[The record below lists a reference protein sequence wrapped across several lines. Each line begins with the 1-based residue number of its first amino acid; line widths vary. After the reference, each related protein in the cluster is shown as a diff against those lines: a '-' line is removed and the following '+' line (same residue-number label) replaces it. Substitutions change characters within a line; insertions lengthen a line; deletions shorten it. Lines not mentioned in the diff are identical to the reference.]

1 MDVRA
6 PMKFFSKNLGCIRSI
21 LAGLLLATSLDA
33 QDREAIAGI
42 LDRRVD
48 DFTVQGQEARV
59 VLEGIGAG
67 YRFPVVVEPDVQGT
81 VTFEV
86 HSATVRTVLEAIC
99 QPKGWAYEVSDR
111 GYLLVRRF
119 VTRIYPVDY
128 LQMTQ
133 TGSSS
138 ASINLSETAGGGI
151 AGSLGIGNT
160 GAGSP
165 VGVIGNAAAGASSGQ
180 LNAAGAV
187 SGGSSTLSV
196 SQQNDADFWGRL
208 ESDLKG
214 MVGEG
219 EALVVNRFAGLVQ
232 LRGSLRT
239 HAIMEC
245 YLRRVLQRVGR
256 QARISVKIVEVDLN
270 DQSKAGIDW
279 NVAGATLGRI
289 ANTAVSISGAS
300 TATGSVAQVGS
311 ITLNPNTF
319 SGTIGVGGVQAA
331 ISALSEQGTVRVES
345 KPEVAA
351 LNNQTAFVQVSED
364 QPFFS
369 RTSTTT
375 INAGGTTQAGTQ
387 PIVNTNYSESTVS
400 FGNVLEITVQIA
412 DDLTTKLS
420 LSPAMTEL
428 KGTVTSPD
436 GQETAPITD
445 TKRARTTVTLRNH
458 ETAVVGGFITET
470 AAKDRRGIPILSD
483 VPVIG
488 NAFTTA
494 VKARTRTELVFL
506 VTVNA
511 EEPPAIAPI
520 EADAPQPLSTNPTV
534 PAPASRSGNDRK
546 VQRIDIGGG
555 AT

>member
-1 MDVRA
+1 MTLH
-6 PMKFFSKNLGCIRSI
+6 PQSIRHGASV
-21 LAGLLLATSLDA
+21 LALLLAVVNGVSGQERDVLSGLL
-33 QDREAIAGI
+33 E
-42 LDRRVD
+42 RRVE
-48 DFTVQGQEARV
+48 DFSVQGQEAKV

-67 YRFPVVVEPDVQGT
+67 YRFPIVVEPDVQGT

-86 HSATVRTVLEAIC
+86 HNATVRTVLEAIC
-99 QPKGWAYEVSDR
+99 QPKGWSYELTDR
-111 GYLLVRRF
+111 SFVLVRRF

-138 ASINLSETAGGGI
+138 ASINLSESVGI
-151 AGSLGIGNT
+151 GASGSLGLANGGIGVA
-160 GAGSP
+160 GAGPNAGS
-165 VGVIGNAAAGASSGQ
+165 GGNPQGQ
-180 LNAAGAV
+180 LGSSATV

-214 MVGEG
+214 MVGDG
-219 EALVVNRFAGLVQ
+219 ESLVVNRFAGLVQ

-239 HAIMEC
+239 HAVMES

-256 QARISVKIVEVDLN
+256 QARISVKILEVDLN
-270 DQSKAGIDW
+270 DQSKTGIDW
-279 NVAGATLGRI
+279 SLASASLGRI
-289 ANTAVSISGAS
+289 AHTALSLNGLS
-300 TATGSVAQVGS
+300 TATGAIAQIGSVALS
-311 ITLNPNTF
+311 PNTF
-319 SGTIGVGGVQAA
+319 SGTIAAGGVQAV
-331 ISALSEQGTVRVES
+331 ISALSEQGNVRIES
-345 KPEVAA
+345 KPEIAA

-375 INAGGTTQAGTQ
+375 INAGGTIQAGTQ
-387 PIVNTNYSESTVS
+387 PIVNTNYTESTVS

-436 GQETAPITD
+436 GQETAPITG

-470 AAKDRRGIPILSD
+470 TAKDRRAVPLLSGLPIL
-483 VPVIG
+483 G
-488 NAFTTA
+488 AAFATA
-494 VKARTRTELVFL
+494 AGAKTRTELVFL

-511 EEPPAIAPI
+511 EEPPALVPI
-520 EADAPQPLSTNPTV
+520 DV
-534 PAPASRSGNDRK
+534 DRPAPAKAAHAAAGPLPDR
-546 VQRIDIGGG
+546 RTERLGLGGG

>member
-1 MDVRA
+1 
-6 PMKFFSKNLGCIRSI
+6 MKFPPPMPTFARIA
-21 LAGLLLATSLDA
+21 LAASLATVGACGQSGG
-33 QDREAIAGI
+33 AIEQV
-42 LDRRVD
+42 LESKVE
-48 DFTVQGQEARV
+48 DFGVQGQEAKV
-59 VLEGIGAG
+59 VLEGIGAA
-67 YRFPVVVEPDVQGT
+67 YRIPVVIDPDVQGA

-86 HSATVRTVLEAIC
+86 HNATVGTVIDAIC
-99 QPKGWAYEVSDR
+99 QPKGWSCEISSR
-111 GYLLVRRF
+111 GYLLIRRF

-133 TGSSS
+133 SGSSS
-138 ASINLSETAGGGI
+138 ASINLSESAGMATAGI
-151 AGSLGIGNT
+151 AGVPGLVG
-160 GAGSP
+160 GSSASGLASTQQGS
-165 VGVIGNAAAGASSGQ
+165 VGT
-180 LNAAGAV
+180 V

-208 ESDLKG
+208 EVDLKG
-214 MVGEG
+214 MIGEG

-239 HAIMEC
+239 HAVMES
-245 YLRRVLQRVGR
+245 YLRRVLERVGR
-256 QARISVKIVEVDLN
+256 QARISVKVIEVDLN

-279 NVAGATLGRI
+279 SAAGASLGRI
-289 ANTAVSISGAS
+289 AHTALSISGAS
-300 TATGSVAQVGS
+300 STTGAIAQVGS
-311 ITLNPNTF
+311 VTLNPDTF
-319 SGTIGVGGVQAA
+319 TGTIGAGGVQAT

-375 INAGGTTQAGTQ
+375 INAGGATLAGTQ

-436 GQETAPITD
+436 GQETAPVTD

-470 AAKDRRGIPILSD
+470 IARDKRGLPGLSKL
-483 VPVIG
+483 PVLG
-488 NAFTTA
+488 NAFATA
-494 VKARTRTELVFL
+494 VNAKIRTELVFL

-511 EEPPAIAPI
+511 EEPPTLVPI
-520 EADAPQPLSTNPTV
+520 DADEPSAAGLKRLAV
-534 PAPASRSGNDRK
+534 PAPSEGNRR
-546 VQRIDIGGG
+546 VQRID
-555 AT
+555 ALSEFS

>member
-1 MDVRA
+1 MRRVA
-6 PMKFFSKNLGCIRSI
+6 PRSAAAVFAA
-21 LAGLLLATSLDA
+21 LCAATAFA
-33 QDREAIAGI
+33 QTREAVGEA
-42 LDRRVD
+42 L
-48 DFTVQGQEARV
+48 ARV
-59 VLEGIGAG
+59 VPDFGVQAQEAKVVLEAVGAA
-67 YRFPVVVEPDVQGT
+67 YHFPVIVEPDVQGQ

-86 HSATVRTVLEAIC
+86 HNASVRTILDAVCA
-99 QPKGWAYEVSDR
+99 PRGWSYSVAEG

-138 ASINLSETAGGGI
+138 ASISLSE
-151 AGSLGIGNT
+151 S
-160 GAGSP
+160 
-165 VGVIGNAAAGASSGQ
+165 AAAGAPGPAYGGQ
-180 LNAAGAV
+180 PGPAAALQPGAQAVVAGAAAPA

-208 ESDLKG
+208 EGDLRA
-214 MVGEG
+214 MVGDG
-219 EALVVNRFAGLVQ
+219 ESLVVNRFAGLVQ

-239 HAIMEC
+239 HAVMEA
-245 YLRRVLQRVGR
+245 YLRRVIQRVGR
-256 QARISVKIVEVDLN
+256 QARISVKILDVELN

-279 NVAGATLGRI
+279 SVAAASLGRI
-289 ANTAVSISGAS
+289 ANTTVTVGGATS
-300 TATGSVAQVGS
+300 TSAPIAQIGSV
-311 ITLNPNTF
+311 TLNPATF
-319 SGTIGVGGVQAA
+319 TGTIGAGGVQAA

-345 KPEVAA
+345 KPEIAA

-387 PIVNTNYSESTVS
+387 PIVSTNYAESTVS

-458 ETAVVGGFITET
+458 ETAIVGGFITE
-470 AAKDRRGIPILSD
+470 ASANDRRGVPGLSR
-483 VPVIG
+483 VPLLG
-488 NAFTTA
+488 EAFSTGA
-494 VKARTRTELVFL
+494 KARTRTELVFM

-511 EEPPAIAPI
+511 QEPPELVPVD
-520 EADAPQPLSTNPTV
+520 ADP
-534 PAPASRSGNDRK
+534 PAGAASRIGPAETGR
-546 VQRIDIGGG
+546 VERIGIRGD
-555 AT
+555 AS

>member
-1 MDVRA
+1 
-6 PMKFFSKNLGCIRSI
+6 MKIFALFPGMAAA
-21 LAGLLLATSLDA
+21 LAALVLIHPAGA
-33 QDREAIAGI
+33 QDRAAVAGI
-42 LDRRVD
+42 LAAGVD
-48 DFTVQGQEARV
+48 DFAVQAQEARAI
-59 VLEGIGAG
+59 LEGIGAA
-67 YRFPVVVEPDVQGT
+67 YHFPIVVDPDVQGAL
-81 VTFEV
+81 TFEV
-86 HSATVRTVLEAIC
+86 HHATVRTVLDAVC
-99 QPKGWAYEVSDR
+99 QAKGWSWEVSDR
-111 GYLLVRRF
+111 GYLVVRRF

-138 ASINLSETAGGGI
+138 ASINLSESAGGAATANAVTGVPTV
-151 AGSLGIGNT
+151 ATTASTGLGTTLGGT
-160 GAGSP
+160 
-165 VGVIGNAAAGASSGQ
+165 NATAS
-180 LNAAGAV
+180 

-196 SQQNDADFWGRL
+196 SQQNDTDFWGRL
-208 ESDLKG
+208 DADLKG

-219 EALVVNRFAGLVQ
+219 ESLVVNRFAGLVQ

-239 HAIMEC
+239 HAVLEA

-256 QARISVKIVEVDLN
+256 QARISVKVVEVDLN

-279 NVAGATLGRI
+279 SVAGAQLGRI
-289 ANTAVSISGAS
+289 GKTAVQLTNAA
-300 TATGSVAQVGS
+300 TATGSITQVGS
-311 ITLNPNTF
+311 ITLNPATF
-319 SGTIGVGGVQAA
+319 TGTLAAGGVSAA
-331 ISALSEQGTVRVES
+331 ISALAEQGNVRIES

-375 INAGGTTQAGTQ
+375 INAGGVTTAGTQ
-387 PIVNTNYSESTVS
+387 PIVNTNYTESTVS

-470 AAKDRRGIPILSD
+470 TAKDQRGVPFLSSL
-483 VPVIG
+483 PVLG

-494 VKARTRTELVFL
+494 AHAKTRTELVFL

-511 EEPPAIAPI
+511 EEPPAMVPI
-520 EADAPQPLSTNPTV
+520 DADPAGS
-534 PAPASRSGNDRK
+534 PAPPAEPGRAAGHSVERINLQGDAS
-546 VQRIDIGGG
+546 
-555 AT
+555 

>member
-1 MDVRA
+1 
-6 PMKFFSKNLGCIRSI
+6 MKLLSFVPGLLVVFAAAALPLAAQDRSALDAI
-21 LAGLLLATSLDA
+21 LAGTV
-33 QDREAIAGI
+33 E
-42 LDRRVD
+42 
-48 DFTVQGQEARV
+48 DFSVQGQEARA
-59 VLEGIGAG
+59 VLEGIGSA
-67 YRFPVVVEPDVQGT
+67 YRFPLVVEPEVQGT
-81 VTFEV
+81 VSFEV
-86 HSATVRTVLEAIC
+86 HHASVATVLDAVC
-99 QPKGWAYEVSDR
+99 QAKGWSWEVTDR

-138 ASINLSETAGGGI
+138 ASINLSESAGGA
-151 AGSLGIGNT
+151 AGSLAS
-160 GAGSP
+160 AGTAAP
-165 VGVIGNAAAGASSGQ
+165 AAGLPASSTLGGT
-180 LNAAGAV
+180 ASAS

-196 SQQNDADFWGRL
+196 TQQNDADFWGRL

-214 MVGEG
+214 MTGEG
-219 EALVVNRFAGLVQ
+219 ETLVVNRFAGLVQ

-239 HAIMEC
+239 HAVLES

-256 QARISVKIVEVDLN
+256 QARISVKVLEVDLN

-279 NVAGATLGRI
+279 SVAGASLGRI
-289 ANTAVSISGAS
+289 AHTAVSVAGGTS
-300 TATGSVAQVGS
+300 TVGSLSQIGSV
-311 ITLNPNTF
+311 TLNPATF
-319 SGTIGVGGVQAA
+319 TGTISAGGVEAA
-331 ISALSEQGTVRVES
+331 ISALSEQGNVRVES

-375 INAGGTTQAGTQ
+375 INAGGVTTAGTQ
-387 PIVNTNYSESTVS
+387 PIVNTNYAESTVS

-458 ETAVVGGFITET
+458 ETAVIGGFITET
-470 AAKDRRGIPILSD
+470 VAKDKRGVPGLSSLPL
-483 VPVIG
+483 VG
-488 NAFTTA
+488 GAFSTA
-494 VKARTRTELVFL
+494 ATARTRTELVFL

-511 EEPPAIAPI
+511 EEPPALVPV
-520 EADAPQPLSTNPTV
+520 EADSPSPRRVPSAPVGSGS
-534 PAPASRSGNDRK
+534 PARPVERMSMTGD
-546 VQRIDIGGG
+546 

>member
-1 MDVRA
+1 
-6 PMKFFSKNLGCIRSI
+6 MKMLHSLPR
-21 LAGLLLATSLDA
+21 LAWIASAWLFVIASTCA
-33 QDREAIAGI
+33 QSRDAIAEI
-42 LDRRVD
+42 LERRVEE
-48 DFTVQGQEARV
+48 FGVQGQEART
-59 VLEGIGAG
+59 VLEGIGSA
-67 YRFPVVVEPDVQGT
+67 YRFPVVIDPDVQGT
-81 VTFEV
+81 VSFEV
-86 HSATVRTVLEAIC
+86 HNASVGTVIEAIC
-99 QPKGWAYEVSDR
+99 QPKGWSFEVSKS

-119 VTRIYPVDY
+119 ITRIYPVDY

-138 ASINLSETAGGGI
+138 ASINLSETAGAAVTGI
-151 AGSLGIGNT
+151 AGAPNLIG
-160 GAGSP
+160 GSFVAGTP
-165 VGVIGNAAAGASSGQ
+165 PGQQGAAGTA
-180 LNAAGAV
+180 

-208 ESDLKG
+208 EVDLKG

-219 EALVVNRFAGLVQ
+219 ESLVVNRFAGLVQ

-239 HAIMEC
+239 HAVMES
-245 YLRRVLQRVGR
+245 YLRRVLERVGR
-256 QARISVKIVEVDLN
+256 QARISVKVIEVDLN

-279 NVAGATLGRI
+279 NAAAASLGRI
-289 ANTAVSISGAS
+289 ANTTVAISGAAS
-300 TATGSVAQVGS
+300 ATGSISQVAS
-311 ITLNPNTF
+311 ISLNPDTF
-319 SGTIGVGGVQAA
+319 TGTIGAGGVQAT

-351 LNNQTAFVQVSED
+351 LNNQTAFIQVSED

-375 INAGGTTQAGTQ
+375 INAGGATQAGTQ
-387 PIVNTNYSESTVS
+387 PIVNTNYSQSTVS
-400 FGNVLEITVQIA
+400 FGNLLEITVQIA

-436 GQETAPITD
+436 GQETAPVTD

-470 AAKDRRGIPILSD
+470 VAKDKRGIPGLSGL
-483 VPVIG
+483 PVLG
-488 NAFTTA
+488 NAFATA
-494 VKARTRTELVFL
+494 VRARTRTELVFL

-511 EEPPAIAPI
+511 EEPPALVPFD
-520 EADAPQPLSTNPTV
+520 ADEP
-534 PAPASRSGNDRK
+534 PASGSG
-546 VQRIDIGGG
+546 RIASPITDPPEGRRRVERINALGDLS
-555 AT
+555 

>member
-1 MDVRA
+1 
-6 PMKFFSKNLGCIRSI
+6 MKRTPPALSPRLWIFSFIIASCTAGARGQGGIQAILGLS
-21 LAGLLLATSLDA
+21 
-33 QDREAIAGI
+33 
-42 LDRRVD
+42 VD
-48 DFTVQGQEARV
+48 DFGVQGQEART
-59 VLEGIGAG
+59 VLEGLGAA
-67 YRFPVVVEPDVQGT
+67 YHFPVVVDADIQGT

-86 HSATVRTVLEAIC
+86 HNATVGMVIDAVC
-99 QPKGWAYEVSDR
+99 QPKGWSSEIAGG

-138 ASINLSETAGGGI
+138 ASINLSESAGGGA
-151 AGSLGIGNT
+151 AG
-160 GAGSP
+160 
-165 VGVIGNAAAGASSGQ
+165 AAAGLSVAQALPS
-180 LNAAGAV
+180 AATPQQQGGAAL

-196 SQQNDADFWGRL
+196 TQQNDADFWGRL

-214 MVGEG
+214 MVGDG
-219 EALVVNRFAGLVQ
+219 ETLVVNRFAGLVQ

-239 HAIMEC
+239 HAVVGA

-256 QARISVKIVEVDLN
+256 QARISVKVVEVELN

-279 NVAGATLGRI
+279 TVAGASLGRL
-289 ANTAVSISGAS
+289 AGTAIQVPGAS
-300 TATGSVAQVGS
+300 TATGTVAQLGS
-311 ITLNPNTF
+311 ITLNPATF
-319 SGTIGVGGVQAA
+319 TGTIAAGGVDAA
-331 ISALSEQGTVRVES
+331 LSALAEQGTVRVES

-375 INAGGTTQAGTQ
+375 INAGGATLAGTQ

-458 ETAVVGGFITET
+458 ETAVIGGFITET
-470 AAKDRRGIPILSD
+470 TARDRRGIPGLSAI
-483 VPVIG
+483 PVLG
-488 NAFTTA
+488 NAFSTRA
-494 VKARTRTELVFL
+494 SARARTELVFL

-511 EEPPAIAPI
+511 EEPGEVIPVDTDLP
-520 EADAPQPLSTNPTV
+520 
-534 PAPASRSGNDRK
+534 PAPLPPAGTRDGAAPR
-546 VQRIDIGGG
+546 VQRIDGLGG
-555 AT
+555 AS

>member
-1 MDVRA
+1 MPLPSSNPMPSCLAFWVLLLISPVVNGQDRDSVRA
-6 PMKFFSKNLGCIRSI
+6 VLDQRVEDFS
-21 LAGLLLATSLDA
+21 A
-33 QDREAIAGI
+33 
-42 LDRRVD
+42 
-48 DFTVQGQEARV
+48 QGQEARI

-67 YRFPVVVEPDVQGT
+67 YRFPVVVEPSVQGT

-86 HSATVRTVLEAIC
+86 HGATVRSILEAIC
-99 QPKGWAYEVSDR
+99 QPKGWSYEISDR

-138 ASINLSETAGGGI
+138 ASINLSESAGGGTAGI
-151 AGSLGIGNT
+151 LGGVPNGTLPSINTAGNTLNALASSQGNASGSL
-160 GAGSP
+160 
-165 VGVIGNAAAGASSGQ
+165 
-180 LNAAGAV
+180 

-208 ESDLKG
+208 ESDLRG

-232 LRGSLRT
+232 VRGSLHT
-239 HAIMEC
+239 HAIIES

-279 NVAGATLGRI
+279 SVAGASLGRI
-289 ANTAVSISGAS
+289 ANTTVNITNAS
-300 TATGSVAQVGS
+300 TATGSIAQIGS
-311 ITLNPNTF
+311 ATLNPNTF

-369 RTSTTT
+369 RTSATT
-375 INAGGTTQAGTQ
+375 INAGGTAQAGTQ
-387 PIVNTNYSESTVS
+387 PIVSTNYTESTVS
-400 FGNVLEITVQIA
+400 FGNFLEITVQIA

-445 TKRARTTVTLRNH
+445 TKRARTTVTLHNH
-458 ETAVVGGFITET
+458 ETAVLGGFITET
-470 AAKDRRGIPILSD
+470 AAKDRRGIPIMSSI
-483 VPVIG
+483 PVIG
-488 NAFTTA
+488 NAFTTSA
-494 VKARTRTELVFL
+494 KTKTRSELVFL

-511 EEPPAIAPI
+511 EEPSPI
-520 EADAPQPLSTNPTV
+520 EPIGTDYTESFDLGGSKGHETNQLEEN
-534 PAPASRSGNDRK
+534 RR
-546 VQRIDIGGG
+546 VQRINIGG
-555 AT
+555 A

>member
-1 MDVRA
+1 
-6 PMKFFSKNLGCIRSI
+6 MKIKPALSSVFSV
-21 LAGLLLATSLDA
+21 LLAFLLGAGRAGA
-33 QDREAIAGI
+33 QTRQFIAKI
-42 LDRRVD
+42 LEQRVE
-48 DFTVQGQEARV
+48 DFGVEGQEART
-59 VLEGIGAG
+59 VLEGIGAA
-67 YRFPVVVEPDVQGT
+67 YRFPVVVEPDVQGQ

-86 HSATVRTVLEAIC
+86 HNATVGTVIDAIC
-99 QPKGWAYEVSDR
+99 QPKGWSYEVSSR
-111 GYLLVRRF
+111 GYLLIRRF

-138 ASINLSETAGGGI
+138 ASINLSESAGGV
-151 AGSLGIGNT
+151 AGTQAGVLGGIGGTTPT
-160 GAGSP
+160 GLATGQ
-165 VGVIGNAAAGASSGQ
+165 AAATTTGS
-180 LNAAGAV
+180 V

-219 EALVVNRFAGLVQ
+219 ESLVVNRFAGLVQ

-239 HAIMEC
+239 HAVMET

-256 QARISVKIVEVDLN
+256 QARISVKVVEVDLN
-270 DQSKAGIDW
+270 NQSKAGIDW
-279 NVAGATLGRI
+279 NVAGASLGRI
-289 ANTAVSISGAS
+289 AHTPIALVGAA
-300 TATGSVAQVGS
+300 TATGGTAQIGS
-311 ITLNPNTF
+311 ITLNPDTF
-319 SGTIGVGGVQAA
+319 TGTISAGGVQAA
-331 ISALSEQGTVRVES
+331 ISALSEQGTVHVES
-345 KPEVAA
+345 KPEVSA

-375 INAGGTTQAGTQ
+375 INAGGVTQAGTQ

-400 FGNVLEITVQIA
+400 FGNVLEITVQIS

-458 ETAVVGGFITET
+458 ETAIVGGFITET
-470 AAKDRRGIPILSD
+470 NATDKRGVPILSS
-483 VPVIG
+483 VPILG

-494 VKARTRTELVFL
+494 EKARTRTELVFF

-511 EEPPAIAPI
+511 EEPPALVPIDADEPAPRGG
-520 EADAPQPLSTNPTV
+520 AAPFPSG
-534 PAPASRSGNDRK
+534 PAPAEPAHRTERVDVLGFLS
-546 VQRIDIGGG
+546 
-555 AT
+555 

>member
-1 MDVRA
+1 
-6 PMKFFSKNLGCIRSI
+6 
-21 LAGLLLATSLDA
+21 
-33 QDREAIAGI
+33 
-42 LDRRVD
+42 VD
-48 DFTVQGQEARV
+48 
-59 VLEGIGAG
+59 
-67 YRFPVVVEPDVQGT
+67 PDVQGA
-81 VTFEV
+81 VTFEL
-86 HSATVRTVLEAIC
+86 HDATVSTVIDAIC
-99 QPKGWAYEVSDR
+99 QPKGWSCEITDR

-138 ASINLSETAGGGI
+138 TSVNLSESAGG
-151 AGSLGIGNT
+151 
-160 GAGSP
+160 
-165 VGVIGNAAAGASSGQ
+165 AAVAQGGASGLAAPGPTPGQ
-180 LNAAGAV
+180 QGAAGAV

-208 ESDLKG
+208 ETDLRG

-219 EALVVNRFAGLVQ
+219 ESLVVNRFAGLVQ

-239 HAIMEC
+239 HAVMET

-256 QARISVKIVEVDLN
+256 QARISVKVIEVELN

-279 NVAGATLGRI
+279 NAAGTSLGRI
-289 ANTAVSISGAS
+289 GGTAVSIAS
-300 TATGSVAQVGS
+300 AATATGAINQISS
-311 ITLNPNTF
+311 IALNPSTF
-319 SGTIGVGGVQAA
+319 SGTISAGGIQATL
-331 ISALSEQGTVRVES
+331 SALSEQGTVRVES

-470 AAKDRRGIPILSD
+470 VARDRRGIPGLSNL
-483 VPVIG
+483 PVLG
-488 NAFTTA
+488 GAFTTA
-494 VKARTRTELVFL
+494 VKARTRTELIFL

-511 EEPPAIAPI
+511 EEPPALVPIDADEPGPRAAGNHAPS
-520 EADAPQPLSTNPTV
+520 APV
-534 PAPASRSGNDRK
+534 PSGGSRR
-546 VQRIDIGGG
+546 VERIDPLGDLS
-555 AT
+555 

>member
-1 MDVRA
+1 MIFPHAVPSLAWAIVAVPAVTVAACAQGRA
-6 PMKFFSKNLGCIRSI
+6 
-21 LAGLLLATSLDA
+21 
-33 QDREAIAGI
+33 AIAEI
-42 LDRRVD
+42 LERRVE
-48 DFTVQGQEARV
+48 DFSVQGQEARS
-59 VLEGIGAG
+59 VLEGLGSA
-67 YRFPVVVEPDVQGT
+67 YRFPVVIDPEVQGT
-81 VTFEV
+81 VSFEV
-86 HSATVRTVLEAIC
+86 HGATLGTIIEAIC
-99 QPKGWAYEVSDR
+99 QPKGWSFEATDS

-128 LQMTQ
+128 LPMTQ

-138 ASINLSETAGGGI
+138 ASINLSESAGAVA
-151 AGSLGIGNT
+151 AGFLG
-160 GAGSP
+160 
-165 VGVIGNAAAGASSGQ
+165 AAAGAGAP
-180 LNAAGAV
+180 AAASAPQALQGAGGST
-187 SGGSSTLSV
+187 SGGTSTLSV

-208 ESDLKG
+208 ESDLKS

-219 EALVVNRFAGLVQ
+219 ETLVVNRFAGLVQ

-239 HAIMEC
+239 HAVMES
-245 YLRRVLQRVGR
+245 YLRRVLGRVGR
-256 QARISVKIVEVDLN
+256 QARISVKVIEVDLN

-279 NVAGATLGRI
+279 NAAAASLGRI
-289 ANTAVSISGAS
+289 GRTAVSLSGAS
-300 TATGSVAQVGS
+300 SATSAIAQVGS
-311 ITLNPNTF
+311 LTLNPDTF
-319 SGTIGVGGVQAA
+319 TGTISAGGVQAA

-375 INAGGTTQAGTQ
+375 INAGGTTLAGTQ
-387 PIVNTNYSESTVS
+387 PIVNTNYTESTVS

-436 GQETAPITD
+436 GQETAPVTD

-470 AAKDRRGIPILSD
+470 FAKDKRGIPGLSGI
-483 VPVIG
+483 PVLG
-488 NAFTTA
+488 GAFTTSA
-494 VKARTRTELVFL
+494 RARTRTELVFL

-511 EEPPAIAPI
+511 EEPPALIP
-520 EADAPQPLSTNPTV
+520 EDADTPGAAGAEDRA
-534 PAPASRSGNDRK
+534 APARGGGRR
-546 VQRIDIGGG
+546 VERIDALGDVS
-555 AT
+555 

>member
-1 MDVRA
+1 
-6 PMKFFSKNLGCIRSI
+6 MKPLSAATRYLSVF
-21 LAGLLLATSLDA
+21 LAALSVTASSDGQS
-33 QDREAIAGI
+33 REIIAEM
-42 LDRRVD
+42 LDRNVS
-48 DFTVQGQEARV
+48 DFEVQGQEARI

-67 YRFPVVVEPDVQGT
+67 YRFPVIVEPDVQGM
-81 VTFEV
+81 VTFEL
-86 HSATVRTVLEAIC
+86 HNGTVRTVLEAIC
-99 QPKGWAYEVSDR
+99 QPRGWSYEVSDR

-119 VTRIYPVDY
+119 VTKIYPVDY

-138 ASINLSETAGGGI
+138 ASINLSESAGGGT
-151 AGSLGIGNT
+151 AGSLNGHNGGTSLSGI
-160 GAGSP
+160 S
-165 VGVIGNAAAGASSGQ
+165 NAATAIPGLAGTPGS
-180 LNAAGAV
+180 V

-214 MVGEG
+214 MVGDG
-219 EALVVNRFAGLVQ
+219 ESLVINRFAGLIQ

-239 HAIMEC
+239 HAIMEG

-256 QARISVKIVEVDLN
+256 QARISVKVIEVELN

-279 NVAGATLGRI
+279 NVAGASLGRI
-289 ANTAVSISGAS
+289 ANTALSVTGAS
-300 TATGSVAQVGS
+300 TATGAIAQVGS
-311 ITLNPNTF
+311 IALNPNAF
-319 SGTIGVGGVQAA
+319 SGTIGAGGVQAT
-331 ISALSEQGTVRVES
+331 ISALAEQGTVRVES
-345 KPEVAA
+345 KPEIAA

-387 PIVNTNYSESTVS
+387 PIVNTNYSESAVS

-436 GQETAPITD
+436 GQETAPITN
-445 TKRARTTVTLRNH
+445 TKRTRTTVTLRNH

-470 AAKDRRGIPILSD
+470 VANDKRGIPVLSNVPIL
-483 VPVIG
+483 G
-488 NAFTTA
+488 GAFATA

-511 EEPPAIAPI
+511 EEPPTLIPI
-520 EADAPQPLSTNPTV
+520 EANEPV
-534 PAPASRSGNDRK
+534 PSASVSAEGRRN
-546 VQRIDIGGG
+546 VERIDIGG
-555 AT
+555 T

>member
-1 MDVRA
+1 MKIKPAVSTTISVFLAVLLGAGRA
-6 PMKFFSKNLGCIRSI
+6 
-21 LAGLLLATSLDA
+21 DA
-33 QDREAIAGI
+33 QSRQFIARV
-42 LDRRVD
+42 LEQRVD
-48 DFTVQGQEARV
+48 DFGVQGQEART
-59 VLEGIGAG
+59 VLEGIGAA
-67 YRFPVVVEPDVQGT
+67 YRFPIVVEPDVQGQ

-86 HSATVRTVLEAIC
+86 HNASVGTVIDAIC
-99 QPKGWAYEVSDR
+99 QPKGWSYEVSSR

-138 ASINLSETAGGGI
+138 ASINLSESAGGI
-151 AGSLGIGNT
+151 AGGTTGALGGIGGT
-160 GAGSP
+160 VAPGLA
-165 VGVIGNAAAGASSGQ
+165 SGQ
-180 LNAAGAV
+180 ANMANSGSV

-219 EALVVNRFAGLVQ
+219 ESLVVNRFAGLVQ

-239 HAIMEC
+239 HAVMET

-256 QARISVKIVEVDLN
+256 QARISVRVVEVDLN
-270 DQSKAGIDW
+270 NQSKAGIDW
-279 NVAGATLGRI
+279 NVAGASFGRI
-289 ANTAVSISGAS
+289 AHTAIGLVGAA
-300 TATGSVAQVGS
+300 TATGGTAQIGS
-311 ITLNPNTF
+311 ITLSPDTF
-319 SGTIGVGGVQAA
+319 TGTISAGGVQAA
-331 ISALSEQGTVRVES
+331 ISALSEQGTVHVES
-345 KPEVAA
+345 KPEVSA

-375 INAGGTTQAGTQ
+375 INAGGVTQAGTQ

-400 FGNVLEITVQIA
+400 FGNVLEITVQIS

-458 ETAVVGGFITET
+458 ETAIVGGFITET
-470 AAKDRRGIPILSD
+470 SANDKRGIPLLSSVPIL
-483 VPVIG
+483 G

-494 VKARTRTELVFL
+494 EKARTRTELVFF

-511 EEPPAIAPI
+511 EEPPAIVPIDADEPTQRAGAAPS
-520 EADAPQPLSTNPTV
+520 PSQLV
-534 PAPASRSGNDRK
+534 PSEPARRTE
-546 VQRIDIGGG
+546 RIDVLGFLS
-555 AT
+555 

>member
-1 MDVRA
+1 
-6 PMKFFSKNLGCIRSI
+6 MKMLHSMPR
-21 LAGLLLATSLDA
+21 LAWIASALPLVTASVCA
-33 QDREAIAGI
+33 QSREAIAEI
-42 LDRRVD
+42 LERRVE
-48 DFTVQGQEARV
+48 DFGVQGQEART
-59 VLEGIGAG
+59 VLEGIGSA
-67 YRFPVVVEPDVQGT
+67 YRFPVVIDPDVQGT

-86 HSATVRTVLEAIC
+86 HNASLGTVIEAIC
-99 QPKGWAYEVSDR
+99 QPRGWSFEVSSS
-111 GYLLVRRF
+111 GYLIVRRF

-128 LQMTQ
+128 LQMIQ

-138 ASINLSETAGGGI
+138 ASINLSETAGAAVTGI
-151 AGSLGIGNT
+151 AGTPSLVG
-160 GAGSP
+160 GSF
-165 VGVIGNAAAGASSGQ
+165 VAGAPIGQ
-180 LNAAGAV
+180 QGVAATA

-208 ESDLKG
+208 EVDLKG

-219 EALVVNRFAGLVQ
+219 ESLVVNRFAGLVQ

-239 HAIMEC
+239 HAVIES
-245 YLRRVLQRVGR
+245 YLRRVLERVGR
-256 QARISVKIVEVDLN
+256 QARISVKVIEVDLS

-279 NVAGATLGRI
+279 NAAAASLGRI
-289 ANTAVSISGAS
+289 ANTKVALSGVAS
-300 TATGSVAQVGS
+300 ATGSISQIAS
-311 ITLNPNTF
+311 ISLNPDTF
-319 SGTIGVGGVQAA
+319 TGTIGAGGVQAT

-375 INAGGTTQAGTQ
+375 INAGGATQAGTQ
-387 PIVNTNYSESTVS
+387 PIVNTNYSQSTVS
-400 FGNVLEITVQIA
+400 FGNLLEITVQIA

-436 GQETAPITD
+436 GQETAPVTD

-470 AAKDRRGIPILSD
+470 VAKDRRGIPGLSSL
-483 VPVIG
+483 PVFG
-488 NAFTTA
+488 NAFATA
-494 VKARTRTELVFL
+494 VGAKTRTELVFL

-511 EEPPAIAPI
+511 EEPPALIPI
-520 EADAPQPLSTNPTV
+520 DADETPAAGSGRITRPMMDPTESNRRV
-534 PAPASRSGNDRK
+534 E
-546 VQRIDIGGG
+546 RINALGDLP
-555 AT
+555 

>member
-1 MDVRA
+1 MNLLPVSRA
-6 PMKFFSKNLGCIRSI
+6 LLGAI
-21 LAGLLLATSLDA
+21 LAGLPAIAAA
-33 QDREAIAGI
+33 QDRAAVAAVLAAPVE
-42 LDRRVD
+42 
-48 DFTVQGQEARV
+48 DFAVQGQEARA
-59 VLEGIGAG
+59 VLEGLGSA
-67 YRFPVVVEPDVQGT
+67 YHFPVIIDPDVQGT
-81 VTFEV
+81 LTFEV
-86 HSATVRTVLEAIC
+86 HHATVATVVEAIC
-99 QPKGWAYEVSDR
+99 QPKGWSWEVSER
-111 GYLLVRRF
+111 GYLAVRRF

-138 ASINLSETAGGGI
+138 ASINLSESAGASAAGLTAANGL
-151 AGSLGIGNT
+151 AAT
-160 GAGSP
+160 P
-165 VGVIGNAAAGASSGQ
+165 TTAAGATGALANTAASS
-180 LNAAGAV
+180 

-208 ESDLKG
+208 ETDLKS

-219 EALVVNRFAGLVQ
+219 ESLVVNRFAGLVQ
-232 LRGSLRT
+232 LRGSLRS
-239 HAIMEC
+239 HAVLES

-256 QARISVKIVEVDLN
+256 QARISVKVVEVDLN
-270 DQSKAGIDW
+270 DQAKTGIDW
-279 NVAGATLGRI
+279 SVASAALGRI
-289 ANTAVSISGAS
+289 AHTSLSLGNLATDTGAIS
-300 TATGSVAQVGS
+300 QVGS
-311 ITLNPNTF
+311 ITLNPATF
-319 SGTIGVGGVQAA
+319 TGTLTAGSVSAA
-331 ISALSEQGTVRVES
+331 LSALAEQGTVRVES

-375 INAGGTTQAGTQ
+375 INAGGVTTAGTQ
-387 PIVNTNYSESTVS
+387 PIVNTNYAESTVS

-470 AAKDRRGIPILSD
+470 VAKDKRGVPGLSSL
-483 VPVIG
+483 PLLG
-488 NAFTTA
+488 NVFTTQA
-494 VKARTRTELVFL
+494 NAKTRTELVFL

-511 EEPPAIAPI
+511 EEPAALVPI
-520 EADAPQPLSTNPTV
+520 EADPVAP
-534 PAPASRSGNDRK
+534 PAPAPRPRPGT
-546 VQRIDIGGG
+546 VERIDLEGK
-555 AT
+555 AS

>member
-1 MDVRA
+1 MTLATCNPRFA
-6 PMKFFSKNLGCIRSI
+6 KPI
-21 LAGLLLATSLDA
+21 LAALLLLSLPLRA
-33 QDREAIAGI
+33 QDRETITGI
-42 LDRRVD
+42 LDRKVE
-48 DFTVQGQEARV
+48 DFLVQGQEARI

-86 HSATVRTVLEAIC
+86 HNATVRTVLEAIC
-99 QPKGWAYEVSDR
+99 QPKGWSYEISER
-111 GYLLVRRF
+111 GYLFVRRF
-119 VTRIYPVDY
+119 ITKIYPVDY
-128 LQMTQ
+128 LQMVQ
-133 TGSSS
+133 RGSSS
-138 ASINLSETAGGGI
+138 ASVNLSESAGGGV
-151 AGSLGIGNT
+151 AGALGAVNSGFGSSLGAI
-160 GAGSP
+160 GSP
-165 VGVIGNAAAGASSGQ
+165 AAGISSGP
-180 LNAAGAV
+180 LGAAGAV

-219 EALVVNRFAGLVQ
+219 EALVVNQFAGLVQ

-239 HAIMEC
+239 HAVIES

-279 NVAGATLGRI
+279 NVAGASLGRI
-289 ANTAVSISGAS
+289 ANTALSINGAS
-300 TATGSVAQVGS
+300 TSTGSVAQIGS

-319 SGTIGVGGVQAA
+319 TGTIGVGGVQAA

-470 AAKDRRGIPILSD
+470 VAKDRRGIPVLSS
-483 VPVIG
+483 VPFLG
-488 NAFTTA
+488 SAFTTA
-494 VKARTRTELVFL
+494 AKATTRTELIFL

-511 EEPPAIAPI
+511 EEPPAVTPI
-520 EADAPQPLSTNPTV
+520 EMDDPSQQEMGPPVLSAPFPVENK
-534 PAPASRSGNDRK
+534 RK
-546 VQRIDIGGG
+546 VERIDVGES

>member
-1 MDVRA
+1 M
-6 PMKFFSKNLGCIRSI
+6 MKFESERARKGWI
-21 LAGLLLATSLDA
+21 LLATVVLGASASA
-33 QDREAIAGI
+33 QSSEAIAEI
-42 LDRRVD
+42 LSRRVQ
-48 DFTVQGQEARV
+48 DFGVEGQEARI
-59 VLEGIGAG
+59 VLEGIGAA
-67 YRFPVVVEPDVQGT
+67 YHFPVIVEPDVQGP

-86 HSATVRTVLEAIC
+86 QNATIGILFEAIC
-99 QPKGWAYEVSDR
+99 QPKGWSYEIADG

-138 ASINLSETAGGGI
+138 ASINLSESAGGGFGG
-151 AGSLGIGNT
+151 ALNATNLPGNT
-160 GAGSP
+160 LVGAVNNATGINTGQTTGS
-165 VGVIGNAAAGASSGQ
+165 
-180 LNAAGAV
+180 GAV

-196 SQQNDADFWGRL
+196 SQQNDSDFWGRL
-208 ESDLKG
+208 ESDLKA
-214 MVGEG
+214 MVGDG
-219 EALVVNRFAGLVQ
+219 ELLVVNRFAGMVQ
-232 LRGSLRT
+232 LRGSVRT
-239 HAIMEC
+239 HAVVEN

-256 QARISVKIVEVDLN
+256 QARISVKVVEVDLN
-270 DQSKAGIDW
+270 DQAKAGIDW
-279 NVAGATLGRI
+279 NVAGASLGRI
-289 ANTAVSISGAS
+289 ANTALSVTGAS
-300 TATGSVAQVGS
+300 TATGTISQIGS
-311 ITLNPNTF
+311 ITLNPSTF
-319 SGTIGVGGVQAA
+319 SGTISAGGVQAA
-331 ISALSEQGTVRVES
+331 INALSEQGTVHIES
-345 KPEVAA
+345 KPEIAA

-375 INAGGTTQAGTQ
+375 INAGGSTQAGTQ

-470 AAKDRRGIPILSD
+470 VAGDKRGIPGLSK
-483 VPVIG
+483 VPVLG
-488 NAFTTA
+488 NAFAT
-494 VKARTRTELVFL
+494 KASAKTRTELVFF

-511 EEPPAIAPI
+511 EEPAGLTPI
-520 EADAPQPLSTNPTV
+520 EVDGTSQHPPRAVVPGAAKAD
-534 PAPASRSGNDRK
+534 DYRK
-546 VQRIDIGGG
+546 VERIGLGGDE
-555 AT
+555 T

>member
-1 MDVRA
+1 MTIQQHTSRR
-6 PMKFFSKNLGCIRSI
+6 F
-21 LAGLLLATSLDA
+21 LAFIAALLIATNVDA
-33 QDREAIAGI
+33 QSREAVARI
-42 LDRRVD
+42 LDQQVES
-48 DFTVQGQEARV
+48 FSVQGQEART
-59 VLEGIGAG
+59 VLAGIGTA
-67 YRFPVVVEPDVQGT
+67 YRFPIVVDPDVQGL
-81 VTFEV
+81 VNFEV
-86 HSATVRTVLEAIC
+86 HNASVATVIEAIC
-99 QPKGWAYEVSDR
+99 QPKGWSYEISDR

-138 ASINLSETAGGGI
+138 ASINLSESAGGAPTGVTNAFGSSGTSQV
-151 AGSLGIGNT
+151 AGLANAQLG
-160 GAGSP
+160 S
-165 VGVIGNAAAGASSGQ
+165 ASS
-180 LNAAGAV
+180 V

-196 SQQNDADFWGRL
+196 SQQNDSDFWGRH
-208 ESDLKG
+208 ETDLKG

-239 HAIMEC
+239 HAVMES

-256 QARISVKIVEVDLN
+256 QARISVKVVEVDLN
-270 DQSKAGIDW
+270 NQSKAGIDW
-279 NVAGATLGRI
+279 SLAGSTIGRI
-289 ANTAVSISGAS
+289 AGTSLNVVSA
-300 TATGSVAQVGS
+300 ATTTGGIAQVGS
-311 ITLNPNTF
+311 ITLNPDTF
-319 SGTIGVGGVQAA
+319 SGTISAGGVQAT

-375 INAGGTTQAGTQ
+375 INAGGTLTAGTQ

-400 FGNVLEITVQIA
+400 FGNVLEITVQIS

-470 AAKDRRGIPILSD
+470 AANDKRGIPLLSD
-483 VPVIG
+483 VPVLG
-488 NAFTTA
+488 SAFTTNI
-494 VKARTRTELVFL
+494 KAKTRTELVFL

-511 EEPPAIAPI
+511 EEPQALVPI
-520 EADAPQPLSTNPTV
+520 EADSPVSSGAVSP
-534 PAPASRSGNDRK
+534 PAAAAVARSDR
-546 VQRIDIGGG
+546 RIERFDVLGYMP
-555 AT
+555 

>member
-1 MDVRA
+1 
-6 PMKFFSKNLGCIRSI
+6 MKPAYSSLRITRQI
-21 LAGLLLATSLDA
+21 LAAMMLATASLTA
-33 QDREAIAGI
+33 KERGSIAEI
-42 LDRRVD
+42 LEKRVD
-48 DFTVQGQEARV
+48 DFSVQGQEARV

-67 YRFPVVVEPDVQGT
+67 YRFPVIIEPDVQGA

-86 HSATVRTVLEAIC
+86 HNATVRTILEAIC
-99 QPKGWAYEVSDR
+99 QPRGWSYEASR
-111 GYLLVRRF
+111 HGYLLIRRF

-138 ASINLSETAGGGI
+138 ASINLSESAGGGV
-151 AGSLGIGNT
+151 AGTLGSLNGSTGSPLGGIGN
-160 GAGSP
+160 S
-165 VGVIGNAAAGASSGQ
+165 AAGISAGQ
-180 LNAAGAV
+180 NGAAGTV

-196 SQQNDADFWGRL
+196 SQQNDTDFWGRL

-214 MVGEG
+214 MVGNG

-232 LRGSLRT
+232 FRGSLRT
-239 HAIMEC
+239 HAVIEA

-279 NVAGATLGRI
+279 NVAGASLGRI
-289 ANTAVSISGAS
+289 ANSAINIASAS
-300 TATGSVAQVGS
+300 TTTGSVAQIGS

-319 SGTIGVGGVQAA
+319 TGTIGVGGVQAA
-331 ISALSEQGTVRVES
+331 IVALSEQGTVRVES

-387 PIVNTNYSESTVS
+387 PIVNTNYAESTVS
-400 FGNVLEITVQIA
+400 FGNVLEITVQIS

-458 ETAVVGGFITET
+458 ETAVIGGFITET
-470 AAKDRRGIPILSD
+470 MAKDKRAIPGLSS
-483 VPVIG
+483 VPIFG
-488 NAFTTA
+488 NAFTTTA
-494 VKARTRTELVFL
+494 KARTRTELVFL

-511 EEPPAIAPI
+511 EEPPALVPI
-520 EADAPQPLSTNPTV
+520 DADAPLPETEGLAPFLPLPTE
-534 PAPASRSGNDRK
+534 GNRK
-546 VQRIDIGGG
+546 VERISIGG
-555 AT
+555 A

>member
-1 MDVRA
+1 LKTGTAISRFIPSIISALV
-6 PMKFFSKNLGCIRSI
+6 LGSP
-21 LAGLLLATSLDA
+21 AKA
-33 QDREAIAGI
+33 QDREYIAQI
-42 LDRRVD
+42 LERKLE
-48 DFTVQGQEARV
+48 DFGVQGQEART
-59 VLEGIGAG
+59 VLEGIGAS
-67 YRFPVVVEPDVQGT
+67 YRFPVVVDPDVQGS

-86 HSATVRTVLEAIC
+86 HNATVGTVIDAIC
-99 QPKGWAYEVSDR
+99 QPKGWSCEISVR
-111 GYLLVRRF
+111 GYLLIRRF

-138 ASINLSETAGGGI
+138 ASINLSESAGGLQAGATGALGGLAGTSIPGI
-151 AGSLGIGNT
+151 AAGQT
-160 GAGSP
+160 GAPGS
-165 VGVIGNAAAGASSGQ
+165 
-180 LNAAGAV
+180 V

-208 ESDLKG
+208 ESDLKA

-219 EALVVNRFAGLVQ
+219 ETLVINRFAGLVQ

-239 HAIMEC
+239 HAVLES

-256 QARISVKIVEVDLN
+256 QARISVKVVEVDLN
-270 DQSKAGIDW
+270 NQSKAGIDW
-279 NVAGATLGRI
+279 NVAGASIGHI
-289 ANTAVSISGAS
+289 AHTAVQVVSAAS
-300 TATGSVAQVGS
+300 TTMGAAQLGSV
-311 ITLNPNTF
+311 TLNPDTF
-319 SGTIGVGGVQAA
+319 SGTISAGGVQAA
-331 ISALSEQGTVRVES
+331 ISALAEQGTVHVES
-345 KPEVAA
+345 KPEVSA

-375 INAGGTTQAGTQ
+375 INAGGVTQAGTQ

-400 FGNVLEITVQIA
+400 FGNVLEITVQIS

-470 AAKDRRGIPILSD
+470 VANDKRGIPGLSSVPIL
-483 VPVIG
+483 G
-488 NAFTTA
+488 NAFTTSE
-494 VKARTRTELVFL
+494 KARTRTELVFL

-511 EEPPAIAPI
+511 EEPPALVPI
-520 EADAPQPLSTNPTV
+520 DADE
-534 PAPASRSGNDRK
+534 PAPRDNAAPAKIPSLPEEHPTRTE
-546 VQRIDIGGG
+546 RIDIRGLLS
-555 AT
+555 

>member
-1 MDVRA
+1 MKKNQEFSRVTLLVFAVLLGSPRA
-6 PMKFFSKNLGCIRSI
+6 
-21 LAGLLLATSLDA
+21 TA
-33 QDREAIAGI
+33 QSREFISQTLERA
-42 LDRRVD
+42 VD
-48 DFTVQGQEARV
+48 DFAVQGQEART
-59 VLEGIGAG
+59 VLEGIGAA

-86 HSATVRTVLEAIC
+86 HNATVATVIDAIC
-99 QPKGWAYEVSDR
+99 QPKGWSFEITPR

-138 ASINLSETAGGGI
+138 ASINLSESAGGTVSGAI
-151 AGSLGIGNT
+151 GTASGVSGSAVPGLSTGQAGST
-160 GAGSP
+160 GS
-165 VGVIGNAAAGASSGQ
+165 
-180 LNAAGAV
+180 V
-187 SGGSSTLSV
+187 SGGNSTLSV
-196 SQQNDADFWGRL
+196 SQQNDSDFWGHL

-219 EALVVNRFAGLVQ
+219 ETLVVNRFAGLVQ

-239 HAIMEC
+239 HAVMES

-256 QARISVKIVEVDLN
+256 QARISVKVVEVDLN
-270 DQSKAGIDW
+270 NQSKAGIDW
-279 NVAGATLGRI
+279 SVAGASFGRI
-289 ANTAVSISGAS
+289 ANTAVSLVGAS
-300 TATGSVAQVGS
+300 TATGGTAQIGS
-311 ITLNPNTF
+311 ITLNPDTF
-319 SGTIGVGGVQAA
+319 TGTIGIGGVQAA
-331 ISALSEQGTVRVES
+331 ISALSEQGTVHVES
-345 KPEVAA
+345 KPEVSA

-375 INAGGTTQAGTQ
+375 INAGGVTQAGTQ

-400 FGNVLEITVQIA
+400 FGNVLEITVQIS

-470 AAKDRRGIPILSD
+470 VADDKRGIPVLSS
-483 VPVIG
+483 VPVLG
-488 NAFTTA
+488 NAFTTTE
-494 VKARTRTELVFL
+494 KAKTRTELVFL

-511 EEPPAIAPI
+511 EEPPALVPI
-520 EADAPQPLSTNPTV
+520 DADEPAAGGEPGPLQ
-534 PAPASRSGNDRK
+534 APAGPADNARRTE
-546 VQRIDIGGG
+546 RIDVLGFVS
-555 AT
+555 

>member
-1 MDVRA
+1 MPALPSAFRRIGCSLA
-6 PMKFFSKNLGCIRSI
+6 LLLGGAAALPAQERDS
-21 LAGLLLATSLDA
+21 LAGVL
-33 QDREAIAGI
+33 E
-42 LDRRVD
+42 RRVE
-48 DFTVQGQEARV
+48 DFSVQGQEARV
-59 VLEGIGAG
+59 VLEGLGAG
-67 YRFPVVVEPDVQGT
+67 YRFPIVVEPDVQGP

-86 HSATVRTVLEAIC
+86 HNATLHTLLEAIC
-99 QPKGWAYEVSDR
+99 QSRGWSYELSDR
-111 GYLLVRRF
+111 GFVLVRRF

-138 ASINLSETAGGGI
+138 ASINLSETVGA
-151 AGSLGIGNT
+151 AASGSLGVGNGALSQPLT
-160 GAGSP
+160 GVGLPSTGGAQGQAGM
-165 VGVIGNAAAGASSGQ
+165 AGT
-180 LNAAGAV
+180 L

-208 ESDLKG
+208 ETDLKA

-219 EALVVNRFAGLVQ
+219 ESLVVNRFAGLVQ

-239 HAIMEC
+239 HAVMEA

-256 QARISVKIVEVDLN
+256 QARISVKILEVDLN

-279 NVAGATLGRI
+279 SLAGASLGRL
-289 ANTAVSISGAS
+289 AHTAISLSGIS
-300 TATGSVAQVGS
+300 TATGAIAQIGSVS
-311 ITLNPNTF
+311 LNPNTF
-319 SGTIGVGGVQAA
+319 SGTIAAGGVQAV
-331 ISALSEQGTVRVES
+331 ISALSEQGNVRIES
-345 KPEVAA
+345 KPEIAA

-375 INAGGTTQAGTQ
+375 INAGGTLQAGTQ
-387 PIVNTNYSESTVS
+387 PIVNTNYTESTVS

-436 GQETAPITD
+436 GQETAPITG
-445 TKRARTTVTLRNH
+445 TKRARTTVTLHNH

-470 AAKDRRGIPILSD
+470 TAKDKRAVPLLSG
-483 VPVIG
+483 VPLLG
-488 NAFTTA
+488 NAFTTSA
-494 VKARTRTELVFL
+494 GAKTRTELVFL

-511 EEPPAIAPI
+511 EEPPALIPV
-520 EADAPQPLSTNPTV
+520 ETDR
-534 PAPASRSGNDRK
+534 PAPSPPGHASAATPGGRRTERLG
-546 VQRIDIGGG
+546 IGGG
-555 AT
+555 VT